1 MGDFGVAERD
11 AAGDAAGADADVFAA
26 APRRLARLAQGRVDF
41 MGNARE
47 MEKTHGKTMVR

>member
-1 MGDFGVAERD
+1 
-11 AAGDAAGADADVFAA
+11 
-26 APRRLARLAQGRVDF
+26 LARLAQGRVDF